1 MTMTT
6 GIPGAQP
13 RDPGSAPRPRPSAV
27 VWINGREAVIAAT
40 DIDGMIMLSTVE
52 RGIRSEGEYL
62 ATVVR
67 RIGDRE
73 RVMILGPGST
83 RIALER
89 AYVAINRRPDRLID
103 VEPAGAID
111 EEDLVERVRVL
122 AA

>member
-1 MTMTT
+1 M
-6 GIPGAQP
+6 
-13 RDPGSAPRPRPSAV
+13 
-27 VWINGREAVIAAT
+27 IAAT

-52 RGIRSEGEYL
+52 RGIRSEGEFL
-62 ATVVR
+62 GTVVR

-73 RVMILGPGST
+73 RVMILGPGSS
-83 RIALER
+83 RMALER
-89 AYVAINRRPDRLID
+89 AYVAIDRRADRLID

>member
-13 RDPGSAPRPRPSAV
+13 RDPGSTPRPRPSAV